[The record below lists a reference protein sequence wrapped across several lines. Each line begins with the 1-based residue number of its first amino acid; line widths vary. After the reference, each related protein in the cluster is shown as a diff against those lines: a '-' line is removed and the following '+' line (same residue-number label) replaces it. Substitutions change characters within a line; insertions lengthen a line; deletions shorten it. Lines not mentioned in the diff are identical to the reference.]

1 MVTAQ
6 AERNK
11 EDDLL
16 VDEND
21 HTLVVLSLGEM
32 EAIHNVKIPRSPNDW
47 SHPPAKTEKGEP
59 QFELIDN
66 PGGWSSFT
74 FRPEFDK
81 GIPADSQYTVH
92 TLPTSATTVPKGE
105 NGQRKCGGWNLYY
118 GGLEN
123 ENPKYNVRSGY
134 RPANFFSE

>member
-32 EAIHNVKIPRSPNDW
+32 EAIHNVKIPGAPNDW
-47 SHPPAKTEKGEP
+47 SHPPAKNEKGEP
-59 QFELIDN
+59 HFELIDN
-66 PGGWSSFT
+66 PSGWSSFT
-74 FRPEFDK
+74 FQPEFDK
-81 GIPADSQYTVH
+81 GIPAGSQYTVH
-92 TLPTSATTVPKGE
+92 TLPTSATPVPKGE
-105 NGQRKCGGWNLYY
+105 NGQRKFGGWNLYY

-134 RPANFFSE
+134 RPANFFS